1 MKQNQK
7 NNFSGIL
14 WNIFFISAAVWL
26 RGFFLFWILSMK
38 KTSKAKAL
46 QKAPPVKAKK
56 HSLKLT
62 ALQKAKAKSSSKKP
76 ATSNPGQ
83 KKKSLEKDKGLT
95 KENLEKLGSLSL
107 EDKVKAVA
115 ETAETEE
122 AAAEALQKAMS
133 KAEKNKAWS
142 KHNTWLN
149 HNPGEKEALQKATK
163 AEKGL
168 ASALFLLRKGRE
180 KVPFSQKQGD
190 CRRKPPENRRVGNRK
205 RNAAEIQW
213 WRIQETPG
221 QWEGGVEKRPY
232 HMGLL
237 RILWHQKIQ
246 KKQSMWAGR
255 SSGRKARNLSP
266 QNKKRQAQ
274 VVGGRQWN
282 LAKVSW
288 CCSGLVSD
296 RPDSFCAR
304 CLSLH
309 RHTAR
314 RRLCCV
320 NRFWL
325 CGCAKSILAL
335 EAGPCFL

>member
-1 MKQNQK
+1 
-7 NNFSGIL
+7 
-14 WNIFFISAAVWL
+14 
-26 RGFFLFWILSMK
+26 MK

-83 KKKSLEKDKGLT
+83 KKTSLEKDKGLT

-168 ASALFLLRKGRE
+168 ASALFLLRKEGKKYLSVKSKVTAEENLQKTEEWETE
-180 KVPFSQKQGD
+180 KEMLQKFSD
-190 CRRKPPENRRVGNRK
+190 EEFK
-205 RNAAEIQW
+205 RHLA
-213 WRIQETPG
+213 
-221 QWEGGVEKRPY
+221 
-232 HMGLL
+232 
-237 RILWHQKIQ
+237 
-246 KKQSMWAGR
+246 
-255 SSGRKARNLSP
+255 SGRVVWRNDPTTWDCYEYCDTKKYKKTVNVGRKSP
-266 QNKKRQAQ
+266 QNKKRQATLVCTTKPWACKGMPWHLWTALEKALTLQ
-274 VVGGRQWN
+274 KAKAKERK
-282 LAKVSW
+282 LAKAGAEAKAKTLAKENIRNSW
-288 CCSGLVSD
+288 LWKMAKWKKK
-296 RPDSFCAR
+296 RKKKKKQ
-304 CLSLH
+304 
-309 RHTAR
+309 R
-314 RRLCCV
+314 R
-320 NRFWL
+320 
-325 CGCAKSILAL
+325 K
-335 EAGPCFL
+335 P